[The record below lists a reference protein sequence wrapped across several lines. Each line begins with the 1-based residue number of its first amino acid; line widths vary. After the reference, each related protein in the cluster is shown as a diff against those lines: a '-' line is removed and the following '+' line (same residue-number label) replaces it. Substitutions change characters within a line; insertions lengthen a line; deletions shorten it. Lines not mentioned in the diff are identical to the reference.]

1 MKSRVNLGLGL
12 LVLVVVAGGVVPADA
27 GGTKR
32 LRGDLASTFFFHPC
46 SDDAPPRAQ
55 CLHDDVAGKL
65 GHLGT
70 SIGSFDVVLDIAR
83 FGKGGCGPIS
93 RKGSFIVASGDRL
106 DVEASGTFCAKTFV
120 ASYEYRI
127 TGGSGQFV
135 GASGIGQWVVP
146 APASFDGIGSGIG
159 NETLTGSLV
168 MLRPESATGAAA
180 PDRGREACGPLERAA
195 ERRF

>member
-1 MKSRVNLGLGL
+1 MKSRVNLGLDL
-12 LVLVVVAGGVVPADA
+12 LVLVVVACGVVPADA

-32 LRGDLASTFFFHPC
+32 LRGNLAGTFFFHPC

-55 CLHDDVAGKL
+55 CLHDDVAGNL
-65 GHLGT
+65 GLLGT

-83 FGKGGCGPIS
+83 FGKDGCGPIT
-93 RKGSFIVASGDRL
+93 RKGSFVVASGDRL

-127 TGGSGQFV
+127 TGGSGPFA
-135 GASGIGQWVVP
+135 GASGTGEWVVP
-146 APASFDGIGSGIG
+146 APASFDGVGSGIG

-168 MLRPESATGAAA
+168 LLRPESGTGAAA
-180 PDRGREACGPLERAA
+180 PDSGRDASGLLEGAA